1 MLTNECLCFLLL
13 FFFFFLFF
21 FFCFFVIR
29 SFFTE
34 GLKILFLNFR
44 IRVQVEILNT
54 YYFCMFAFNIY
65 LYLTTVS
72 HLFHN
77 KCSNVLGLK

>member
-1 MLTNECLCFLLL
+1 MLNNECLCFFA

-21 FFCFFVIR
+21 HFLFVIR
-29 SFFTE
+29 SFFTK

-54 YYFCMFAFNIY
+54 FYFCMFAFNIY

-77 KCSNVLGLK
+77 KCSNVLRLK